1 MATVAELNAKAH
13 NLSKMKAKTLVYTL
27 GHMDSEAILNT
38 LAHTVAEVEVKKRA
52 DSLCYV
58 KALAQVD
65 VLAYML
71 AWKKEKTNAATPGE
85 MWKLRHWSRRWL
97 TR

>member
-1 MATVAELNAKAH
+1 
-13 NLSKMKAKTLVYTL
+13 
-27 GHMDSEAILNT
+27 MDSEAILNT

-71 AWKKEKTNAATPGE
+71 AWKKEKTNGATSGE
-85 MWKLRHWSRRWL
+85 MWRLRH
-97 TR
+97 